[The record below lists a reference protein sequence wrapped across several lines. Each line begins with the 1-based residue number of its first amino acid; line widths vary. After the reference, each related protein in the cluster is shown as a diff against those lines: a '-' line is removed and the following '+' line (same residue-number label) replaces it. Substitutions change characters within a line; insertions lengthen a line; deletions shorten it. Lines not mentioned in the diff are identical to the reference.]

1 MAIRV
6 YINTTGSKFIKAEN
20 DEYFQKE
27 TLENLANNGIHLYLE
42 NDDQQTEENDEAVL
56 KDAIL
61 SLPLKKQVQLA
72 NLLLENN
79 GFDFDKFSLKIAKDK
94 YQRTIKHDDPTA
106 EFNKDNFLIEF
117 HTGEKG
123 ILSGIDQMFADYDSD
138 EMELV
143 LNFLDD
149 NLSKKHW
156 RSWTIIGYSQGDE
169 YLVWT
174 YQPKADLSYFNRKD
188 IDDYTEDFWGKDMS
202 EQLVNLL
209 FGSVTHLVSCDNHG
223 KELTDPKID
232 RRIGGYTVTN
242 SEDSSDLD
250 KYMAN
255 SYNLKPAEVE
265 ITYYAKQ
272 SV

>member
-1 MAIRV
+1 MDVRV
-6 YINTTGSKFIKAEN
+6 YTNAAGTDFIKAEN
-20 DEYFQKE
+20 DEYLQAAM
-27 TLENLANNGIHLYLE
+27 LEDLTNDGIHLYPE
-42 NDDQQTEENDEAVL
+42 NDDQQAEKDEAVL

-61 SLPLKKQVQLA
+61 SLPLKKQIQLA

-79 GFDFDKFSLKIAKDK
+79 GFDFDKFSLKVAKDK

-106 EFNKDNFLIEF
+106 EFDEDNFLIEF

-123 ILSGIDQMFADYDSD
+123 ILIGVDQMFADYDFD
-138 EMELV
+138 EMEIV
-143 LNFLDD
+143 LDFLDD
-149 NLSKKHW
+149 NLPKKHW
-156 RSWTIIGYSQGDE
+156 RSYTIIGYSQGDK
-169 YLVWT
+169 YLVWI
-174 YQPKADLSYFNRKD
+174 YQPRADLSNFDRKD
-188 IDDYTEDFWGKDMS
+188 VDDYTEDFWGEDMS

-232 RRIGGYTVTN
+232 RRIGGYAVIN

-250 KYMAN
+250 DYMAK
-255 SYNLKPAEVE
+255 SYNLKPAEVKT
-265 ITYYAKQ
+265 TYYVKQ